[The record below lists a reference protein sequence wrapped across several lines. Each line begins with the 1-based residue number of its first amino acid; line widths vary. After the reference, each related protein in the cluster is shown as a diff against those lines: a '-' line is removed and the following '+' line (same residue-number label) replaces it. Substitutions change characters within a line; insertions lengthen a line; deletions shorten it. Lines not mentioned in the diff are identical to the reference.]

1 MSRMLDALRR
11 IEAKTAALAEQPDAQ
26 TSAPPSSTPGA
37 SGREHSDQPL
47 RSVPE
52 SQSVE
57 ATHRAEAT
65 LDRVAR
71 SLAHLQ
77 AEERQTELAQLT
89 PAETQDTPGEIQLSQ
104 AEHNQTE
111 DHQAE
116 DGPPESSRAEQG
128 QAEQQRR
135 AGPLAADVVGQDEP
149 AESETP
155 STQAPPLQSPETRP
169 GPVDARLH
177 ASLPEARTTE
187 PASRAAQN
195 VRQPA
200 LDQTR
205 AAVETPASDMFG
217 PLQQA
222 CGELA
227 ERILAGLPVPGT
239 GSVLLVDAACSE
251 ARVELLVGLL
261 PALARSA
268 GTELVVVDADFRRA
282 ELTARLGV
290 LAVRGTAGAIAEVL
304 SLGASAGRSATP
316 VPAGRG
322 RWGQLARCAR
332 SPGRVVLRFDLP
344 ARHFGAHGLWPGS
357 AGCRS
362 LAPPG
367 SASVRVYCR
376 GPVGREGDWL
386 KVQPARPMFSAGI
399 RRFLPGYVEP
409 MRRGSR
415 RLKAQAARR
424 TVSAPDSTVR
434 LRRPKCHWWPR
445 HNPCAWPCAGKKRRQ
460 SIALDRIDDRA
471 ADARWT
477 ATAGRRLP
485 APGPKAAG
493 REFFPE
499 CRQDP
504 AHPRR
509 SPQRGRAGLKAGYC
523 VGPGT

>member
-187 PASRAAQN
+187 LASRAAQN

-227 ERILAGLPVPGT
+227 ERILAGLPVPGA

-290 LAVRGTAGAIAEVL
+290 LAVRGTAQALLPACAWQEALRPTALAGVSLLPGVASPAVPEERLLKSYRWERLLADLQRRFRLVVVDGGSWPDVQEVP
-304 SLGASAGRSATP
+304 GASCCDSTYLLVTLGHTAYGRA
-316 VPAGRG
+316 
-322 RWGQLARCAR
+322 
-332 SPGRVVLRFDLP
+332 
-344 ARHFGAHGLWPGS
+344 
-357 AGCRS
+357 
-362 LAPPG
+362 
-367 SASVRVYCR
+367 
-376 GPVGREGDWL
+376 
-386 KVQPARPMFSAGI
+386 
-399 RRFLPGYVEP
+399 
-409 MRRGSR
+409 
-415 RLKAQAARR
+415 AQAA
-424 TVSAPDSTVR
+424 AA
-434 LRRPKCHWWPR
+434 LRRQGARLSGCI
-445 HNPCAWPCAGKKRRQ
+445 AVGQ
-460 SIALDRIDDRA
+460 SAEK
-471 ADARWT
+471 
-477 ATAGRRLP
+477 ATG
-485 APGPKAAG
+485 
-493 REFFPE
+493 
-499 CRQDP
+499 
-504 AHPRR
+504 
-509 SPQRGRAGLKAGYC
+509 
-523 VGPGT
+523 